1 MLTTLLLSSPWAVL
15 AQEPDRLD
23 ERLALLAER
32 IEEARVE
39 YNVPSLGF
47 ALVNRDGVI
56 WQGGFGQADLESGRL
71 ADENTLYAIGST
83 TKAFTSALVG
93 DLVDEGK
100 LTWDVPIQEVVPVWT
115 GVTLFESAGRKSP
128 PAYVER
134 VKRGSPARALGLRI
148 DDLIVRIDDFSVRSC
163 KEFRRVLTKYRPGDK
178 VTVMWKRGTRVMTG
192 EMTLA
197 EEPNR

>member
-1 MLTTLLLSSPWAVL
+1 MRLLDSKETNTMLSAAIPSRDLLPY
-15 AQEPDRLD
+15 LD
-23 ERLALLAER
+23 EMVHGKER
-32 IEEARVE
+32 PEVVA
-39 YNVPSLGF
+39 
-47 ALVNRDGVI
+47 
-56 WQGGFGQADLESGRL
+56 
-71 ADENTLYAIGST
+71 
-83 TKAFTSALVG
+83 
-93 DLVDEGK
+93 
-100 LTWDVPIQEVVPVWT
+100 EVVPVWT